1 MICGRLALLMVTT
14 YVACGVTSRASQ
26 PESNAA
32 DRGDY
37 SVEADGRASIGLP
50 QLARTADKAGISRFA
65 LWKKRIKGV
74 LADSD
79 DHVVDERDLGPA
91 ILPGHGFLLRTLEPV
106 KSSLPTFAPLRC

>member
-1 MICGRLALLMVTT
+1 MICGRLALLVITT
-14 YVACGVTSRASQ
+14 YVACGVTSRSSQ

-79 DHVVDERDLGPA
+79 DRVVDERDLGPA
-91 ILPGHGFLLRTLEPV
+91 ILPGHGFLLRALEPV
-106 KSSLPTFAPLRC
+106 KSPLPTFAPLRC